1 MQLVRH
7 ALYENLFLL
16 DEADVD
22 CLIDYKIKDF
32 DPEESIRYS
41 SFLNMICQTTPI
53 DELLQLQICGAGRLF
68 EKRNMVQLYLD
79 PKIIYHRD
87 NLLHY
92 ICRIISKKVN
102 GRTEI
107 TGKDISSN
115 PNISKYGEALLLI
128 NNKINFL
135 YHHQNFDREIIKS
148 FPFYT
153 ATPKMLF
160 LFYKHRIIRYSHIY
174 GDIFPHI
181 ALNQKDV
188 LLDGIK
194 LIEEKY
200 SIEFK
205 DFIDTFKDL
214 FIWFLGAKVHEL
226 NPSRFDMRDRKTFYI
241 DGNIFKGT
249 KVIQTVEALSKDI
262 NGFYEEFAKKRRD
275 EIDNDVFYYFQRI
288 FDYPIFKSGN
298 ADFCIIDLK
307 FFIEGVC
314 SGLVWKIES
323 ILKNNNKVNYSIQK
337 IKAQYGY
344 LLEEYFIFLMK
355 IIFPEVQLTYNQN
368 GKPDAVL
375 EIDANG
381 ESYIIL
387 FEFTTKFYRIS
398 SLYNKSSNNFRDDL
412 DRVLFSDE
420 RDDKGKFINLN
431 KYTTDYQKQNK
442 IVIPILVTEC
452 WLGDYDLLNRID
464 NFLDKKIKEHNL
476 NSLSVSKPLIL
487 SLDDLETFWAIS
499 TEGNGGK
506 EFIDLLKIWDKV
518 QKGKYLYN
526 FASFV
531 LEGRVLNNK
540 KYLDFFNTSNL
551 AE

>member
-1 MQLVRH
+1 MQLVRQ

-53 DELLQLQICGAGRLF
+53 DELLQIQICGIDRLF
-68 EKRNMVQLYLD
+68 EKKDMLQLYLN

-92 ICRIISKKVN
+92 ICRAISKKIN
-102 GRTEI
+102 
-107 TGKDISSN
+107 GKDISSN
-115 PNISKYGEALLLI
+115 PNIFKYGKVLLLI
-128 NNKINFL
+128 NNKINIL
-135 YHHQNFDREIIKS
+135 YHNQNFEREIIKS

-153 ATPKMLF
+153 PKMLF
-160 LFYKHRIIRYSHIY
+160 WFYKHRIIRYSYIY
-174 GDIFPHI
+174 EKLLPDIKQ
-181 ALNQKDV
+181 NQKDQ
-188 LLDGIK
+188 LLSGIG
-194 LIEEKY
+194 LIKEKY
-200 SIEFK
+200 SIELK
-205 DFIDTFKDL
+205 DYINTFKDL
-214 FIWFLGAKVHEL
+214 FIWFLGAKVCGL
-226 NPSRFDMRDRKTFYI
+226 NSSQFDMRNIKTFYI
-241 DGNIFKGT
+241 NGNIFKDT

-262 NGFYEEFAKKRRD
+262 NGFYEEFNSERRD

-298 ADFCIIDLK
+298 EFCIIDLK
-307 FFIEGVC
+307 FLIEGIC
-314 SGLVWKIES
+314 SGLLWKIDS
-323 ILKNNNKVNYSIQK
+323 ILKNNNKTNYSIQK
-337 IKAQYGY
+337 IKGQYGC
-344 LLEEYFIFLMK
+344 LLEKYFVFLMEK
-355 IIFPEVQLTYNQN
+355 IFPEVQLTYNQN

-375 EIDANG
+375 EIDVNG
-381 ESYIIL
+381 ESYIII
-387 FEFTTKFYRIS
+387 FEFTTKFYKIS
-398 SLYNKSSNNFRDDL
+398 SLYNKSLENFIDDL
-412 DRVLFSDE
+412 NRVLFSVIKN
-420 RDDKGKFINLN
+420 DKGKFINLDE
-431 KYTTDYQKQNK
+431 YTTNYQKQNK
-442 IVIPILVTEC
+442 IVIPILVTES

-476 NSLSVSKPLIL
+476 NSLSISKPLIL

-506 EFIDLLKIWDKV
+506 EFIDLLEIWKKE
-518 QKGKYLYN
+518 QKEKYLYN

-531 LEGRVLNNK
+531 LDGRTRNNK

>member
-1 MQLVRH
+1 MQLVRQ

-41 SFLNMICQTTPI
+41 SFLNMVCQTTPI
-53 DELLQLQICGAGRLF
+53 DKLLQLQICGIGRLF
-68 EKRNMVQLYLD
+68 EKKNMIQLYLN

-92 ICRIISKKVN
+92 VCRIISKKII
-102 GRTEI
+102 GRNEI
-107 TGKDISSN
+107 TGKDVSSN
-115 PNISKYGEALLLI
+115 PNISKYGEVLLLI

-135 YHHQNFDREIIKS
+135 YRNQKFEREIIKS

-153 ATPKMLF
+153 PEMLF

-174 GDIFPHI
+174 GDILPRI
-181 ALNQKDV
+181 TQNDV
-188 LLDGIK
+188 LMNGIK
-194 LIEEKY
+194 LVEEKY

-205 DFIDTFKDL
+205 DYIDTIKSL
-214 FIWFLGAKVHEL
+214 FIWFFGAKAVGL
-226 NPSRFDMRDRKTFYI
+226 NSQQFDMRNIKTFYI
-241 DGNIFKGT
+241 DGNIFKDT
-249 KVIQTVEALSKDI
+249 KIIQTVEALSKDI
-262 NGFYEEFAKKRRD
+262 NGFYEEFSSKRKD

-298 ADFCIIDLK
+298 EFCIIDLK
-307 FFIEGVC
+307 FLIEGIC
-314 SGLVWKIES
+314 SGLIWKIDS
-323 ILKNNNKVNYSIQK
+323 ILRGNNKPGYSIQK
-337 IKAQYGY
+337 IKEQYGY
-344 LLEEYFIFLMK
+344 LLEEYFVFIMGK
-355 IIFPEVQLTYNQN
+355 IFPKAQLTNKQN

-375 EIDANG
+375 EIDAKG

-398 SLYNKSSNNFRDDL
+398 SFYNKSSKNFRDDL
-412 DRVLFSDE
+412 DRVLFSKG
-420 RDDKGKFINLN
+420 RNDKGKFINLN
-431 KYTTDYQKQNK
+431 KYMTDYQKQNK
-442 IVIPILVTEC
+442 IIIPILVTES

-464 NFLDKKIKEHNL
+464 KFLDKKIQEHNL
-476 NSLSVSKPLIL
+476 NSLSIAKPLIL

-499 TEGNGGK
+499 TEGNEGK
-506 EFIDLLKIWDKV
+506 EFIDLLKMWEKV

-526 FASFV
+526 FASFAS
-531 LEGRVLNNK
+531 EGGRFNNQGYLN
-540 KYLDFFNTSNL
+540 FFDVYNL
-551 AE
+551 ANEK